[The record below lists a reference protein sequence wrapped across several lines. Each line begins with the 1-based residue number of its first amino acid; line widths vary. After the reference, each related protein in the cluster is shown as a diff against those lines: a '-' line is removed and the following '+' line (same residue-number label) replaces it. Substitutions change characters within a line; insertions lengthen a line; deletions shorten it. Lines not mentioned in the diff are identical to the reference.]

1 MKRISWEFPLL
12 GSGPV
17 QGYTNNDIEAFKG
30 EELMD
35 NLAREICQNSLDAHD
50 PEAKPYVKVVFELK
64 RRNFS
69 SSKYGDSSIEASK
82 FVKLEKDKRDGS
94 IYDGFVVSFFSD
106 IYTIDSIGEGYN
118 IRSVNCAKTTE
129 FTDQTKEDKLL
140 ICFPQNKKFNY

>member
-1 MKRISWEFPLL
+1 MIFQTEKDSIDFFVTQLEVSGFTDISTT
-12 GSGPV
+12 
-17 QGYTNNDIEAFKG
+17 QATNQFCHFDVSAQWGK
-30 EELMD
+30 
-35 NLAREICQNSLDAHD
+35 
-50 PEAKPYVKVVFELK
+50 KKVVFELK